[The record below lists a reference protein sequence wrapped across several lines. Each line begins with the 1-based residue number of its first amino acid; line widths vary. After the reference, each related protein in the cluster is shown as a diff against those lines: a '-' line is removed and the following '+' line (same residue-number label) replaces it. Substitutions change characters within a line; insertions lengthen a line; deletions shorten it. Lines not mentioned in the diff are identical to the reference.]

1 MRSSPTS
8 RDTEMA
14 NCLCT
19 EDTETFSTRFCSA
32 VKLEQVCVNTEEDG
46 HNVELAGMAAAL
58 IKHGKREE
66 QKRESRE
73 TLVEMNLKAE
83 KH

>member
-58 IKHGKREE
+58 IKHTGSGKNRKE
-66 QKRESRE
+66 
-73 TLVEMNLKAE
+73 KAE
-83 KH
+83 RHW